1 MLSRNH
7 LEDSPALG
15 TAGYLSVFVGLVA
28 AVMFSP
34 AHLIPWIAVSCT
46 IIAIIF
52 FPHALKRLINF
63 RFLIFSLLMAV
74 PPIFVLGD
82 LDRNFAGISYSSEG
96 LLAGLQ
102 IWLRVIVV
110 YIAINGL
117 TTFVDIS
124 SMAGLFEKA
133 GLHGLGFSVGVALNL
148 LPSLMQSF
156 LNVWRSLKMRGGLR
170 RNRWRALQL
179 LSMTVVGNALNRA
192 EEIALAA
199 EARAFSPEHSRS
211 LPIVRGKYDYPVIA
225 MATVCLIVLMT
236 LKVIMG

>member
-1 MLSRNH
+1 MLSRS
-7 LEDSPALG
+7 LQEDSPAFG
-15 TAGYLSVFVGLVA
+15 TIGYLSIFVGLVA

-34 AHLIPWIAVSCT
+34 AQLIIWIAVCCT
-46 IIAIIF
+46 LIAVLF
-52 FPHALKRLINF
+52 FPQALKRLINL

-74 PPIFVLGD
+74 PPIFVLGEI
-82 LDRNFAGISYSSEG
+82 DRSFAGISYSSEG
-96 LLAGLQ
+96 LLAGSQ

-156 LNVWRSLKMRGGLR
+156 LNVWRSLQMRGGLR
-170 RNRWRALQL
+170 RNRWRAMQF

-199 EARAFSPEHSRS
+199 EARAFSPEQSRS
-211 LPIVRGKYDYPVIA
+211 LPIVRGKYDYPMIA
-225 MATVCLIVLMT
+225 VTVVCLIVLVS
-236 LKVIMG
+236 LKIIIG